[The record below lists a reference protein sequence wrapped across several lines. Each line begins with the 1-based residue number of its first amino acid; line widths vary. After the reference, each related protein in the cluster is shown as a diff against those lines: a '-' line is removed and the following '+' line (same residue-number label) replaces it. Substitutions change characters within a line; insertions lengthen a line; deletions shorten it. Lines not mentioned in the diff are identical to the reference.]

1 MNESKTNSSIE
12 SELELNST
20 SKSNSELN
28 DSLNTSS
35 IESEESKKKSNNES
49 KIKKNNLD
57 LINIFKNNINALPP
71 DKAIIQNVKNNLNTK
86 KDIQYFFNA
95 IELLNND
102 AVKNNTNKSYE
113 YLYPHLDDEMFSI
126 KIANKREF
134 NDNKYNVKI
143 DNDTN
148 IEDESNKSCNKEFQ
162 LAPHQR
168 FLRNFLSIHTPY
180 NGILLY
186 HGLGTGKTCSA
197 IGIAEETRMYLK
209 YNNISNRIFII
220 ASPNVQ
226 QNFLLQLFDE
236 NKLKFIDN
244 KWNLENCVGNEILK
258 DINNFDSNI
267 SKETI
272 VKNIYNLINNY
283 YVFMGYIEFAN
294 LITKKSNIDKLSKD
308 LTNIEKNKLVK
319 KKLESFFNNRLIII
333 DEIHNIRNS
342 QDNDDK
348 IISQKLMLLL
358 KNVKTIKLVLMSATP
373 MFNDY
378 KEIIYLLNV
387 LNLNDNRSTIEFSD
401 VFNQDGSFIKDDDE
415 NEIGKE
421 LLIRKMNGY
430 ISYVKGDNPL
440 TFPYRILPEL
450 FKNEKSIK
458 SIKYP
463 IFDINNN
470 RLIEK
475 INFFDLYCN
484 TLSNYQEKVYNYIVS
499 NINFSNLESYNYTL
513 LQKPLEALIISFPN
527 NILYETKEEDFNK
540 IDIPIKDL
548 VGKNGLSKIMNHD
561 ESNEPPSKYNYRFKD
576 ASMENIF
583 LLKNINKYSSKIFST
598 LENIYNS
605 DGPIIIYSQF
615 IDGGIIP
622 MALALEANGF
632 TRYGNNRNLFHDDIT
647 KSIDKI
653 DALTYKKKSEF
664 KSHEKFNPA
673 NYILITGDKKL
684 SSNIKKDLNVCTNI
698 DNINGKNIKVILLTM
713 AGSEGIDFKFIRQ
726 VHILEPWYNINRLE
740 QIIGRAVRT
749 CSHKDLEFK
758 KRNVKIYMHTT
769 ILNDK
774 TKESVDNLLYRKCE
788 NKAKKIGVITRL
800 LKENSID
807 CHLNNELNKFSEEN
821 LNKFFKT
828 GFNIILSNNEIINY
842 KIGDKSMT
850 SLCDY
855 MESCEYVCKNSSLF
869 IKDDEKLDIKTYSEK
884 HMNLNNDLIIKE
896 LNYLFKEKFLYKKDE
911 LLLYFINKNYSK
923 LLINNVLTN
932 IIDNKLSVIKDKY
945 NTEGYIINIDDLYI
959 FQPKL
964 IHNKNSS
971 LFTKIN
977 PKNENINY
985 LSYKVPETIE
995 KIVPIKVV
1003 KNFQEQHDIDDTDK
1017 ENIKYN
1023 DKIFDNIFK
1032 IYYSII
1038 NIDKD
1043 YEKSLVKNSYYKLLI
1058 DFLNIEKN
1066 INNLFIDF
1074 NNTSL
1079 FEETNKINY
1088 IYIKYI
1094 ICNIIFDLLQ
1104 LNELINIVKF
1114 VYLNIDTYKSEEQ
1127 EKNVFFSI
1135 IKKIVNDNCITKKN
1149 TDYFVTYFKNDIFN
1163 YSIYKIVKQEGKIEL
1178 VLGEYTD
1185 YEMLK
1190 DELIEK
1196 YKIDVSNY
1204 GIIVGFIN
1212 NINKNNYEL
1221 KLKTLKD
1228 PNNDK
1233 IYNEGTICSNL
1244 SKKEIKNRFIE
1255 KILPKSLFDKFY
1267 NLKNYKSPSY
1277 CLIIEIYLRFFNI
1290 INYNNKVWFINNL
1303 IKID

>member
-1 MNESKTNSSIE
+1 MNESKTNSSVESEIE
-12 SELELNST
+12 SKST
-20 SKSNSELN
+20 SKSDSEVNNST
-28 DSLNTSS
+28 NTSS
-35 IESEESKKKSNNES
+35 LESKEDSIDEYKSKKKT
-49 KIKKNNLD
+49 NNLD

-71 DKAIIQNVKNNLNTK
+71 DKSIIQKVKDNLNTK
-86 KDIQYFFNA
+86 KDVQYFFNA
-95 IELLNND
+95 IEVLNSD
-102 AVKNNTNKSYE
+102 DIKNNSNKSYE
-113 YLYPHLDDEMFSI
+113 YLYPHLDDKMFSV

-134 NDNKYNVKI
+134 YDNKYNIKI
-143 DNDTN
+143 DKDTN
-148 IEDESNKSCNKEFQ
+148 IEDESNKLCNKDFQ

-244 KWNLENCVGNEILK
+244 KWNLETCVGNELLK
-258 DINNFDSNI
+258 DINNFDSTMT
-267 SKETI
+267 KETI
-272 VKNIYNLINNY
+272 VKNIYNLINSY
-283 YVFMGYIEFAN
+283 YVFMGYIEFSN
-294 LITKKSNIDKLSKD
+294 LITKKSNINNLSKD
-308 LTNIEKNKLVK
+308 LTSNEKNKLVK
-319 KKLESFFNNRLIII
+319 KKLELFFNNRLIII

-342 QDNDDK
+342 QDNDNK
-348 IISQKLMLLL
+348 IISQKLTLLL

-378 KEIIYLLNV
+378 KEIIYLLNI

-401 VFNQDGSFIKDDDE
+401 VFNQDGSFIKDDDD

-458 SIKYP
+458 YIKYP
-463 IFDINNN
+463 LFDINNN
-470 RLIEK
+470 RLTEK
-475 INFFDLYCN
+475 INLFDLYCN
-484 TLSNYQEKVYNYIVS
+484 SLSDYQEKVYNYIVS
-499 NINFSNLESYNYTL
+499 KINFSNLESYNYTL
-513 LQKPLEALIISFPN
+513 LQKPLESLIISFPN
-527 NILYETKEEDFNK
+527 KILEDTKEDEFDK
-540 IDIPIKDL
+540 IDISIKDL
-548 VGKNGLSKIMNHD
+548 VGKNGLSNLMNHD

-576 ASMENIF
+576 STIENIF
-583 LLKNINKYSSKIFST
+583 LFNNIKKYSSKIHST

-615 IDGGIIP
+615 IDGGIVP

-632 TRYGNNRNLFHDDIT
+632 TRYGNNRNLFHDNIT
-647 KSIDKI
+647 KDIEKI
-653 DALTYKKKSEF
+653 DAITYKKKYEMDSDKQF
-664 KSHEKFNPA
+664 YPA

-684 SSNIKKDLNVCTNI
+684 SPNIKKDLNVCTNI

-726 VHILEPWYNINRLE
+726 VHILEPWYNINRIE

-769 ILNDK
+769 ILNDN

-788 NKAKKIGVITRL
+788 QKAKKIGVITRL

-807 CHLNNELNKFSEEN
+807 CHLNSELNKFSEEN
-821 LNKFFKT
+821 LNKYFKS
-828 GFNIILSNNEIINY
+828 GFNIILSNNEIIRY
-842 KIGDKSMT
+842 KIGDKTMS

-855 MESCEYVCKNSSLF
+855 MESCEYVCKNSNFF
-869 IKDDEKLDIKTYSEK
+869 IQDDEKLDIKTYNEK
-884 HMNLNNDLIIKE
+884 YMNLNNDLIIKE

-964 IHNKNSS
+964 INNKNSS

-985 LSYKVPETIE
+985 LTYKVPENIK

-1003 KNFQEQHDIDDTDK
+1003 EKFDEQDNHDDDTKD
-1017 ENIKYN
+1017 IKYN

-1032 IYYSII
+1032 IYNSII
-1038 NIDKD
+1038 NTDKE
-1043 YEKSLVKNSYYKLLI
+1043 YEKSLVKNSYYRLLI

-1066 INNLFIDF
+1066 TNNLFIDF
-1074 NNTSL
+1074 DNTSS
-1079 FEETNKINY
+1079 FEETNKIDY
-1088 IYIKYI
+1088 VYIKYI
-1094 ICNIIFDLLQ
+1094 ISNIIFDLLQ
-1104 LNELINIVKF
+1104 LDELINLVKF
-1114 VYLNIDTYKSEEQ
+1114 VYLNMDVYKSENS

-1135 IKKIVNDNCITKKN
+1135 IKKIVNDNCITKMN
-1149 TDYFVTYFKNDIFN
+1149 VTYFITYFKNDIFN
-1163 YSIYKIVKQEGKIEL
+1163 YSIYKIIKHGEKIEL
-1178 VLGEYTD
+1178 ELGEYTD
-1185 YEMLK
+1185 YEYLK
-1190 DELIEK
+1190 NELNKK
-1196 YKIDVSNY
+1196 YKIDVSDY
-1204 GIIVGFIN
+1204 GVIVGFIN

-1233 IYNEGTICSNL
+1233 IYNEGTICNNL

-1255 KILPKSLFDKFY
+1255 KIISKDLYDKFY
-1267 NLKNYKSPSY
+1267 NLKTYKSPSY
-1277 CLIIEIYLRFFNI
+1277 CLIIEIYLRYFNI